1 MAHVI
6 NLAAQNSKKA
16 FSDPIDIT
24 TPPGLSAIL
33 NDPPAQINIS
43 TTVSCISGF
52 HKPFCSAPLR
62 KLLHFK
68 IAPKAYLEKILIWL
82 LMLQLVHNGM

>member
-16 FSDPIDIT
+16 FSDPIDVT

-43 TTVSCISGF
+43 TAVSHISGF
-52 HKPFCSAPLR
+52 QNFLKCSPQ
-62 KLLHFK
+62 
-68 IAPKAYLEKILIWL
+68 KAAAFQDCTKGILGKKT
-82 LMLQLVHNGM
+82 QYGC